1 MPSSSATRKLLARIY
16 GALIKARNL
25 LYDAGILKAR
35 AVPGVVVSVGNV
47 EAGGTGKTP
56 FAMALAAELAS
67 RGLATCI
74 VTRGYKGS
82 CKDPLVVK
90 KNHTS
95 DEVGDEALLMARS
108 LSVPVIKSPDR
119 VKGCSWPGPCSTARS
134 SCWTTDSSTAGSAA
148 TWTSCS

>member
-90 KNHTS
+90 KTTPATRW
-95 DEVGDEALLMARS
+95 VTR
-108 LSVPVIKSPDR
+108 P
-119 VKGCSWPGPCSTARS
+119 CSWQGRCPYRS
-134 SCWTTDSSTAGSAA
+134 SRALTG
-148 TWTSCS
+148 